1 MDFPAERKYSQEL
14 LDLIRKKQRI
24 VREGGIDILVK
35 PVPDDDRPG
44 AMDPRLLAETL
55 PIVRGL
61 RGILVS
67 LVFKLMLMTRNPRKL
82 ARRMR
87 RLFNNVDS
95 IPVTGGV
102 SVISDTVSLGDIHVP
117 IRVYRTQEDG
127 EPAEAPKPV
136 FLYIH
141 GGGFAAGHPG
151 VVEEMVKQV
160 TRNTRCLG
168 VQVDYRL
175 APEHPYPAA
184 LDDCYG
190 VLKWLYKNAGRYG
203 GDGERILIAGDS
215 AGGNLAAVCAM
226 KDRDEGTRM
235 VKAQA
240 LLYPVLNMAGKED
253 RDYHFSLDQYRYL
266 PEQKKAA
273 RFRITAMRSSS
284 SGILGLLL
292 GVKDESLPYLSPY
305 LGDLRGLPPCI
316 ILFGEFDFFRLEN
329 EAYARKLVRAG
340 VPVKAVRYSGMG
352 HAFAEPIGVQPQAE
366 DCMMEIGAFMTENFA
381 VPPGDSYP
389 HR

>member
-1 MDFPAERKYSQEL
+1 VERRYSQEL
-14 LDLIRKKQRI
+14 LDLIQKKQRF
-24 VREGGIDILVK
+24 VRERGIDILVK

-44 AMDPRLLAETL
+44 AMDPRLLADTL
-55 PIVRGL
+55 PIVRGF
-61 RGILVS
+61 RGLLVS
-67 LVFKLMLMTRNPRKL
+67 LAFALMLRTRNPRKL

-87 RLFNNVDS
+87 RFFNNVDS

-102 SVISDTVSLGDIHVP
+102 SVLSDTIPVGDIRVP
-117 IRVYRTQEDG
+117 IRVYRAQEDG
-127 EPAEAPKPV
+127 EPAEAAALKPV

-160 TRNTRCLG
+160 ARNTRCLA
-168 VQVDYRL
+168 VQIDYRL

-190 VLKWLYKNAGRYG
+190 VLKWLCKNAGSYG

-266 PEQKKAA
+266 SAQKKAA
-273 RFRITAMRSSS
+273 KFRITAMRSSS

-292 GVKDESLPYLSPY
+292 GVKDESHPYLSPY

-329 EAYARKLVRAG
+329 EAYARKLARAG
-340 VPVKAVRYSGMG
+340 VPVKVVRYSGLG

-366 DCMMEIGAFMTENFA
+366 DCMREIGEFMMEQL
-381 VPPGDSYP
+381 S
-389 HR
+389 

>member
-1 MDFPAERKYSQEL
+1 VERRYSPEL
-14 LDLIRKKQRI
+14 LDRIRQKQRL
-24 VREGGIDILVK
+24 VRERGIDILVK

-44 AMDPRLLAETL
+44 AMDPRLLADTL
-55 PIVRGL
+55 PMVRGP
-61 RGILVS
+61 RGLLIS
-67 LVFKLMLMTRNPRKL
+67 LAFKLMLRTRNPRKL

-87 RLFNNVDS
+87 RFFNNVES

-102 SVISDTVSLGDIHVP
+102 SVISDTVPLENAGVP
-117 IRVYRTQEDG
+117 IRVYRAREDG
-127 EPAEAPKPV
+127 EPADKPAGAPEPV

-160 TRNTRCLG
+160 TRNTRCLA

-175 APEHPYPAA
+175 APENPYPAA

-266 PEQKKAA
+266 SEQKKAVK
-273 RFRITAMRSSS
+273 FRITAMRSSA
-284 SGILGLLL
+284 SGVLGLLL
-292 GVKDESLPYLSPY
+292 GVKDESHPYLSPY
-305 LGDLRGLPPCI
+305 LGDLRDLPPCI

-329 EAYARKLVRAG
+329 EAYARILAGAG
-340 VPVKAVRYSGMG
+340 VPVKVVRYSGMG
-352 HAFAEPIGVQPQAE
+352 HAFAEPIGIQPQAE
-366 DCMMEIGAFMTENFA
+366 DCMREIGEFMMEHL
-381 VPPGDSYP
+381 P
-389 HR
+389 

>member
-1 MDFPAERKYSQEL
+1 MVEREYPREL
-14 LDLIRKKQRI
+14 LDLILKKQRI

-44 AMDPRLLAETL
+44 AMDPRLLAGTL
-55 PIVRGL
+55 PMVRGF
-61 RGILVS
+61 RGVLVS
-67 LVFKLMLMTRNPRKL
+67 LAFKLMLMTRDPRKL

-102 SVISDTVSLGDIHVP
+102 SVLSDTVPAGDIRVP

-127 EPAEAPKPV
+127 EPAPKPV

-141 GGGFAAGHPG
+141 GGGFAAGHPD

-160 TRNTRCLG
+160 ARNTRCPA

-190 VLKWLYKNAGRYG
+190 VLEWLYKNAGRYG
-203 GDGERILIAGDS
+203 GDGERICIAGDS
-215 AGGNLAAVCAM
+215 AGGTLAAVCAM
-226 KDRDEGTRM
+226 KDRDGGTRM

-253 RDYHFSLDQYRYL
+253 QDYHFSLDQYRYV

-273 RFRITAMRSSS
+273 RFRITAMRGSS

-292 GVKDESLPYLSPY
+292 GVKDESDPYLSPY

-316 ILFGEFDFFRLEN
+316 ILFGEFDYFRLEN
-329 EAYARKLVRAG
+329 EAYARKLARAG

-366 DCMMEIGAFMTENFA
+366 DCMREIGEFMMEH
-381 VPPGDSYP
+381 V
-389 HR
+389 

>member
-1 MDFPAERKYSQEL
+1 MERKYSQEL
-14 LDLIRKKQRI
+14 LDLIRKKQRV
-24 VREGGIDILVK
+24 VRERGMDILVK

-55 PIVRGL
+55 PMVRGF
-61 RGILVS
+61 RGFLIALA
-67 LVFKLMLMTRNPRKL
+67 FKLMLRTRNPRRL

-87 RLFNNVDS
+87 HFFNNVDS
-95 IPVTGGV
+95 IPVTSGV
-102 SVISDTVSLGDIHVP
+102 SVIPDTVSAGDIRIP
-117 IRVYRTQEDG
+117 IRIYQARESG
-127 EPAEAPKPV
+127 GPAETAGKTVVPKPV

-151 VVEEMVKQV
+151 VVEEMVKLV
-160 TRNTRCLG
+160 TRTTRCLA

-203 GDGERILIAGDS
+203 GDGRRILIAGDS
-215 AGGNLAAVCAM
+215 AGGNLATVCAM

-240 LLYPVLNMAGKED
+240 LLYPVVNMAGKED
-253 RDYHFSLDQYRYL
+253 EDYHFSLDQYRYL
-266 PEQKKAA
+266 SEQKKAA
-273 RFRITAMRSSS
+273 KFRITAMRSSS
-284 SGILGLLL
+284 TGVLGILL
-292 GVKDESLPYLSPY
+292 GVKDETLPYLSPY
-305 LGDLRGLPPCI
+305 LGDLRNLPPCI
-316 ILFGEFDFFRLEN
+316 ILFGEFDFFRPQN
-329 EAYARKLVRAG
+329 EAYARKLARAG
-340 VPVKAVRYSGMG
+340 VPVKVVRYSGMG

-366 DCMMEIGAFMTENFA
+366 DCVLEIGTFMAENLFVA
-381 VPPGDSYP
+381 RV
-389 HR
+389 

>member
-1 MDFPAERKYSQEL
+1 VERRYSQEL

-24 VREGGIDILVK
+24 VRERGIDILVK

-44 AMDPRLLAETL
+44 AMDPRLLADTL

-61 RGILVS
+61 RGFLVS
-67 LVFKLMLMTRNPRKL
+67 LAFKLMLRTRNPRKL

-87 RLFNNVDS
+87 HFFNNVDS

-102 SVISDTVSLGDIHVP
+102 SAVSDTVPVGDIRVS
-117 IRVYRTQEDG
+117 IRVYRPREDG
-127 EPAEAPKPV
+127 EPTEAPKPV

-160 TRNTRCLG
+160 ARNTRCLA

-190 VLKWLYKNAGRYG
+190 VLKWLYKNAGSYG

-266 PEQKKAA
+266 SEQRKAA
-273 RFRITAMRSSS
+273 QFRITAMRSSS
-284 SGILGLLL
+284 TGVLGILL
-292 GVKDESLPYLSPY
+292 GGKDETLPYLSPY
-305 LGDLRGLPPCI
+305 LGDLRDLPPCI
-316 ILFGEFDFFRLEN
+316 ILFGEFDFFRLQN
-329 EAYARKLVRAG
+329 EAYARKLARAG

-366 DCMMEIGAFMTENFA
+366 DCMREIGEFMMEQL
-381 VPPGDSYP
+381 S
-389 HR
+389 